1 MKKPKK
7 PHILILMTDQQRADH
22 TPMEEHPY
30 VESPTIAEIAKNGTY
45 FRNAYVPSP
54 VCVPGRQSI
63 LSGQYPRH
71 CGCRRFGEDIAP
83 DVVTY
88 PQWFG
93 NHGYYTASAGKMHFM
108 GQDQMHGWQRRIGFD
123 QATPASAYAGF
134 DGEAARDL
142 ADPID
147 GTGKW
152 IWDDEVRNAR
162 YGKGYWARHD
172 RYAIDGALIFLDQ
185 FFAGPDYDR
194 IGQRPLLLQVS
205 LLMPHYPYICRE
217 DWFNYYLNRVEPYF
231 DAPTEIH
238 PCQRQ
243 RLLEVGRDATE
254 RQVQRATAAYCGM
267 ISEADEQFRRVIDRL
282 KYLGVYDDFIIVFH
296 SDHGEMLGELGCWE
310 KFVFF
315 DGSARA
321 PLLISAPGQGWERK
335 TINQNVNHL
344 DLYPTLCDLVGLPRP
359 MELDGS
365 SLAPLIH
372 GESEEDPQAVTYSE
386 LYDYSKLDERRFH
399 SWSPGTQL
407 MIRKGKW
414 KYATYEMEDW
424 PDQLFDLETDPGE
437 NRNLASDKDQG
448 KRVKAFTQ
456 LAGDFWK
463 EERRLSFPVR
473 SGRWSYGS

>member
-1 MKKPKK
+1 M
-7 PHILILMTDQQRADH
+7 
-22 TPMEEHPY
+22 
-30 VESPTIAEIAKNGTY
+30 S
-45 FRNAYVPSP
+45 S
-54 VCVPGRQSI
+54 
-63 LSGQYPRH
+63 
-71 CGCRRFGEDIAP
+71 
-83 DVVTY
+83 
-88 PQWFG
+88 
-93 NHGYYTASAGKMHFM
+93 
-108 GQDQMHGWQRRIGFD
+108 
-123 QATPASAYAGF
+123 
-134 DGEAARDL
+134 
-142 ADPID
+142 
-147 GTGKW
+147 
-152 IWDDEVRNAR
+152 
-162 YGKGYWARHD
+162 
-172 RYAIDGALIFLDQ
+172 
-185 FFAGPDYDR
+185 
-194 IGQRPLLLQVS
+194 
-205 LLMPHYPYICRE
+205 
-217 DWFNYYLNRVEPYF
+217 F
-231 DAPTEIH
+231 DASST
-238 PCQRQ
+238 
-243 RLLEVGRDATE
+243 GSN
-254 RQVQRATAAYCGM
+254 
-267 ISEADEQFRRVIDRL
+267 ISASTTTSSSS
-282 KYLGVYDDFIIVFH
+282 FH

-372 GESEEDPQAVTYSE
+372 ARARKILKRLPIANSTIIE
-386 LYDYSKLDERRFH
+386 LDERRFH